1 MKSIRIVA
9 SAAVVALSTIGCGVA
24 GNSSLDGAEVLSV
37 KTRTVDDL
45 SLTVRELETP
55 VALQEQISDQVRDGL
70 QIAPSELVDNPA
82 DDLDNAG
89 VIIDKLINIGKK
101 MWAVVEAGKPVMNVK
116 FDFATA
122 LPQGVTSAS
131 QLAGFSD
138 LKFKSFEYSAT
149 NLYGIEVF
157 KVQYTVVYQFGG
169 AYNGKGAYI
178 ATASVVPQDVSVM
191 WGYDLSMN
199 VDNVSVANLGTS
211 DSPVAGMNL
220 MAKIKVSTV
229 IKASELNEV
238 FAIRGDN
245 GMLTR
250 VH

>member
-1 MKSIRIVA
+1 MKSIRTVVSAVFCASLIAGCGSNQVDSFQGAQVA
-9 SAAVVALSTIGCGVA
+9 SVSTF
-24 GNSSLDGAEVLSV
+24 S
-37 KTRTVDDL
+37 VDDL
-45 SLTVRELETP
+45 VVTVRELETP
-55 VALQEQISDQVRDGL
+55 DSLKDQLATQAVALESVKPMQVTDSP
-70 QIAPSELVDNPA
+70 I
-82 DDLDNAG
+82 DDLDDAN
-89 VIIDKLINIGKK
+89 VIIDKLINLGKK

-122 LPQGVTSAS
+122 LPQGIASAAD
-131 QLAGFSD
+131 LAGFSD

-149 NLYGIEVF
+149 NLYGVEVF

-169 AYNGKGAYI
+169 SYKGKGSYI
-178 ATASVVPQDVSVM
+178 ATASIVPQDVSVM
-191 WGYDLSMN
+191 WGYNLSMN

-211 DSPVAGMNL
+211 DSPVAGLNM